1 MTAMGAGD
9 RSGERERCREL
20 WSVVNAQFTDADAV
34 ERWAEGAV
42 TWGLFRIPEADLGLL
57 GDLAGARVAELG
69 AGTAYFSAWLARAGA
84 RPVALDLSGA
94 QLRTARRC
102 QEETGV
108 RFPLI
113 EADGE
118 VLPLATGA
126 FDLVVS
132 EYGAGPWCDPNRW
145 LPEAAR
151 ILRPGGR
158 LVFLTNSVLAG
169 LCVPADAGF
178 AGEQLLRPQRDLFPI
193 AWPEGG
199 LEHHPGHGDWIRLLR
214 SAGFVV
220 EALHELYPPADAPT
234 HEYYDIVTAEWAQQ
248 WPAEDLWVAVKPA

>member
-1 MTAMGAGD
+1 MSVEGQGD
-9 RSGERERCREL
+9 HRARNRHL
-20 WSVVNAQFTDADAV
+20 WTLVNQQFTDADAAA
-34 ERWAEGAV
+34 RWNEETV
-42 TWGLFRIPEADLGLL
+42 TWGLFRIPETDLGLL

-69 AGTAYFSAWLARAGA
+69 CGTAYFSSWLARAGA
-84 RPVALDLSGA
+84 SPVALDLSA
-94 QLRTARRC
+94 SQLDTARRC
-102 QEETGV
+102 QEQTAL
-108 RFPLI
+108 RFPLV

-118 VLPLATGA
+118 VLPLASGA

-132 EYGAGPWCDPNRW
+132 EYGAGPWCDPRRW

-193 AWPEGG
+193 AWPDGG
-199 LEHHPGHGDWIRLLR
+199 IEHHPGHGDWIRLLR
-214 SAGFVV
+214 QAGFVID
-220 EALHELYPPADAPT
+220 ALHELDPREGAPT
-234 HEYYDIVTAEWAQQ
+234 HEYYDIVTAAWAQR
-248 WPAEDLWVAVKPA
+248 WPAEDLWAAHLPG